1 MKMLSKLKLSPKAH
15 ARTMQVA
22 LVGLVVLVGLVLAA
36 LVINRKSGTS
46 FMSVTTKPSQATFAP
61 TKPTSLEDS
70 VLYTPAF
77 DATVTVP
84 GEKPRQVTIPPQ
96 AMTLPPGS
104 VLVPAG
110 AGLGDPSGVI
120 GWSPGSSALA

>member
-15 ARTMQVA
+15 AYTMKAA
-22 LVGLVVLVGLVLAA
+22 LVGLFVLVGLVLAA
-36 LVINRKSGTS
+36 LVINRKSGGRS
-46 FMSVTTKPSQATFAP
+46 MSVTTKPSLVTFAP
-61 TKPTSLEDS
+61 TMPTSLEDS
-70 VLYTPAF
+70 VLFTPAF
-77 DATVTVP
+77 NATVSAP

-120 GWSPGSSALA
+120 GWSPGSGALA